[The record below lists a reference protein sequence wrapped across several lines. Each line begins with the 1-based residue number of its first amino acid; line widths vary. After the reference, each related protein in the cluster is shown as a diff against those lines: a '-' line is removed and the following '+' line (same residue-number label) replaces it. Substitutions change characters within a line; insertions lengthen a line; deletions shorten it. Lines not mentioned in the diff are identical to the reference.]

1 MGTIT
6 TKATT
11 TTMTTTTT
19 RKTTTTTKKKI
30 TNKQLYF
37 PHTDAYKEKFPNNS
51 SRSVS
56 RSCRTDPLNGELSSR
71 FNLVCIIQFLIH
83 FVSPLLHFY
92 MVLSFLTNF
101 VQLSYP

>member
-1 MGTIT
+1 MGDNNNDDDNDNDNDNNNNNI
-6 TKATT
+6 KI
-11 TTMTTTTT
+11 
-19 RKTTTTTKKKI
+19 KNI

-37 PHTDAYKEKFPNNS
+37 PHSDAYKEKFPNNS
-51 SRSVS
+51 SRSGS
-56 RSCRTDPLNGELSSR
+56 RSCRTDPLNGELPSR

-83 FVSPLLHFY
+83 FVSLLLHFY

>member
-1 MGTIT
+1 MGDNDNDNDNNDI
-6 TKATT
+6 KI
-11 TTMTTTTT
+11 
-19 RKTTTTTKKKI
+19 KNNNINKNNKKI
-30 TNKQLYF
+30 TIKQLYF
-37 PHTDAYKEKFPNNS
+37 PHSDAYKEKFPNNS

-56 RSCRTDPLNGELSSR
+56 RSCRPDPLNGELPSR

-83 FVSPLLHFY
+83 FVSLLLHFY

>member
-19 RKTTTTTKKKI
+19 RKTTTTTKKNI

-37 PHTDAYKEKFPNNS
+37 PHSDAYKEKFPNNS
-51 SRSVS
+51 SRSMG
-56 RSCRTDPLNGELSSR
+56 RSCRTDPLNGELPSR

-83 FVSPLLHFY
+83 FVSLLLHFY